1 MSTWT
6 HPGLRSLGE
15 SEVGGNQKSKSPQQ
29 NTKHHT
35 SATYE
40 PSPSPAAVKA
50 THTHSQ
56 SATLLTS
63 KELQRLWL
71 NWYQHIVSYGLTR
84 QQEAVWCGAV
94 LRALLTLCVDALGLR
109 GLKFSS
115 PSALDMIFT
124 LSAAS
129 ILLLSMSFFILR
141 FSS

>member
-1 MSTWT
+1 M
-6 HPGLRSLGE
+6 
-15 SEVGGNQKSKSPQQ
+15 KSCSVQ
-29 NTKHHT
+29 
-35 SATYE
+35 
-40 PSPSPAAVKA
+40 
-50 THTHSQ
+50 
-56 SATLLTS
+56 
-63 KELQRLWL
+63 
-71 NWYQHIVSYGLTR
+71 YQHIVSYVLTC

-94 LRALLTLCVDALGLR
+94 LRVLLTLCVDALGLR

>member
-1 MSTWT
+1 MGVRGWGQSKIKVTAT
-6 HPGLRSLGE
+6 EHKTPHKRHLRGE
-15 SEVGGNQKSKSPQQ
+15 SESSGCEGN
-29 NTKHHT
+29 
-35 SATYE
+35 
-40 PSPSPAAVKA
+40 

-56 SATLLTS
+56 SATLLTN